1 VTASLTRRA
10 GLLGLLA
17 ALSACAAP
25 PPPAPVVTTD
35 PDPDPEAVY
44 TPGPIPWE
52 NLTEEHKRR
61 ARQGLTRLGED
72 VPDDATLQAR
82 WMITPPAQ
90 QRFLIRRPPPPPPRP
105 VARGRGTPA
114 RGGAARGTAPARS
127 GTAPAR
133 GGTAPA
139 RRPAP
144 PPPRR

>member
-1 VTASLTRRA
+1 MTAPLTRRA
-10 GLLGLLA
+10 GLLALLA
-17 ALSACAAP
+17 GLSACATP
-25 PPPAPVVTTD
+25 PPPAPVVPAD
-35 PDPDPEAVY
+35 PDPDPETVY

-105 VARGRGTPA
+105 VARGRGQPGRGTPA
-114 RGGAARGTAPARS
+114 RGTPARGTA
-127 GTAPAR
+127 
-133 GGTAPA
+133 APA
-139 RRPAP
+139 RRAPP
-144 PPPRR
+144 PPPRRSPPR